1 MPKFWRGKRQSHVPY
16 PMEGGQW
23 RTAAQAKSVRR
34 RVLWDCQQ
42 CDATFDS
49 KYEATAHAH
58 THQVSVRSA
67 SAAQQLGSSS
77 RQTHPKIKTENGT
90 SNNQTIIIIS
100 DDEEAPFAG
109 QPIKQEHM
117 ETEQNQIK
125 SEGRPNLH
133 ATLEKHMDELKQQ
146 INEMRHLTVGF
157 GETHLM
163 ADNAALR
170 QQVNELT
177 DRLADMR
184 REAATSGLTS
194 SIAALTTDDM
204 TALIDD
210 ALA

>member
-1 MPKFWRGKRQSHVPY
+1 MPKFWRGKGQSRVPY
-16 PMEGGQW
+16 LMEGGQW

-67 SAAQQLGSSS
+67 SAAQLGSSS
-77 RQTHPKIKTENGT
+77 RQTQPKIKTENGT
-90 SNNQTIIIIS
+90 GNDQTIIIIS
-100 DDEEAPFAG
+100 DDEEAPFAPG
-109 QPIKQEHM
+109 QPIKQEHVK
-117 ETEQNQIK
+117 TEQNQIK
-125 SEGRPNLH
+125 SDGRPNLH
-133 ATLEKHMDELKQQ
+133 ATFEKHMDELKQQ
-146 INEMRHLTVGF
+146 INEMRHLTAGF
-157 GETHLM
+157 GETHLI
-163 ADNAALR
+163 ADNAVLR

-184 REAATSGLTS
+184 REAATFGLTS
-194 SIAALTTDDM
+194 SIAALNTDDM
-204 TALIDD
+204 KALIDD